1 VSPWE
6 SGSILAA
13 ARRKRKDAGKAPLPE
28 YPQKRMRIWWCGV
41 VALAVG
47 VGLVAVEP
55 AVAASPTEVLEA
67 FYARANAVIRSVDP
81 LGDLEQPRQAIRDL
95 VNDVFDFRGAAA
107 MALGP
112 AWLSKTPED
121 QAEFVR
127 LFRVFLERG
136 FIGMIAQKAS
146 LTDGVKID
154 YLGESITK
162 ETAGV
167 ATTLQTRNGHELPVD
182 YWFVRRGEGWKVQDV
197 VIDGVSLVANYRA
210 QFARVLGAFP
220 YGEVIA
226 RMGGNPPDAQA
237 PIGAPAHIGAP
248 IPIVEAKPV
257 APAIP
262 PIAQMTLT
270 AQATSPAPSQA
281 AAPAIFQPAAPPI
294 AQPAAPQ
301 MPQVAVLP
309 AQQPAAPPIPKPMAP
324 SAAPTVTALATRTR
338 QEIQLASVRR
348 VEAPAARPRLPFS
361 ADESQLA
368 GPYWVQVGAFQ
379 SVNAAGHMADRFRQ
393 EGATISQ
400 FWLSNV
406 SGNRAGVLARVR
418 LGPFANRSDALS
430 KVRELTARGQTSFI
444 AGARD

>member
-1 VSPWE
+1 
-6 SGSILAA
+6 
-13 ARRKRKDAGKAPLPE
+13 
-28 YPQKRMRIWWCGV
+28 MRIWSCGV
-41 VALAVG
+41 VALAAG

-127 LFRVFLERG
+127 LFGVFLERG

-154 YLGESITK
+154 YLSESISK

-167 ATTLQTRNGHELPVD
+167 ATTIQTRNGHELPVD

-226 RMGGNPPDAQA
+226 RMGGNPTDAPA
-237 PIGAPAHIGAP
+237 PIRAP

-257 APAIP
+257 VPTTP
-262 PIAQMTLT
+262 PIMQMTVT
-270 AQATSPAPSQA
+270 AQAPVTTQATAPTPSQA
-281 AAPAIFQPAAPPI
+281 PAPVIFQPAAPPI
-294 AQPAAPQ
+294 PQPAVQ
-301 MPQVAVLP
+301 QTPQVAILP

-324 SAAPTVTALATRTR
+324 SAAPSAPALAIRTR
-338 QEIQLASVRR
+338 QEIQLASVSR
-348 VEAPAARPRLPFS
+348 VEPPAARPRLPLS
-361 ADESQLA
+361 ADESRTAARTEPLGESQLA

-379 SVNAAGHMADRFRQ
+379 SVDAAGHLADRFRQ
-393 EGATISQ
+393 EGAKISQ
-400 FWLSNV
+400 FWLSNA
-406 SGNRAGVLARVR
+406 SGNRTGVWARVR

>member
-1 VSPWE
+1 
-6 SGSILAA
+6 
-13 ARRKRKDAGKAPLPE
+13 
-28 YPQKRMRIWWCGV
+28 MRIWWCGV

-47 VGLVAVEP
+47 VELIAVEP
-55 AVAASPTEVLEA
+55 AVAVSPTEVLEA

-146 LTDGVKID
+146 LTDGVKIHF
-154 YLGESITK
+154 LSESIAK

-167 ATTLQTRNGHELPVD
+167 ATTLQARNGQELSVD

-226 RMGGNPPDAQA
+226 RMGGNPTDAPA
-237 PIGAPAHIGAP
+237 PIGAPT
-248 IPIVEAKPV
+248 PIVEARPV
-257 APAIP
+257 APATP
-262 PIAQMTLT
+262 PIMQMTVT
-270 AQATSPAPSQA
+270 AQAPQAQNLMSTQVTTPAPSQA
-281 AAPAIFQPAAPPI
+281 AAPAIL
-294 AQPAAPQ
+294 QPAAPQ
-301 MPQVAVLP
+301 TLQLAVWP
-309 AQQPAAPPIPKPMAP
+309 AQQPAAAPIPKPMAP
-324 SAAPTVTALATRTR
+324 SAAPTATAFATRAR
-338 QEIQLASVRR
+338 QEILLASVPR
-348 VEAPAARPRLPFS
+348 VEPPAARPRLPLS
-361 ADESQLA
+361 ADESRTAARAEPLGESQLA

-379 SVNAAGHMADRFRQ
+379 SVDAAGHLADRFRQ

-400 FWLSNV
+400 LWLSNASSHRV
-406 SGNRAGVLARVR
+406 GYWARVR
-418 LGPFANRSDALS
+418 LGPFASRSDALS
-430 KVRELTARGQTSFI
+430 KVKELTARGQTSFI

>member
-1 VSPWE
+1 M
-6 SGSILAA
+6 
-13 ARRKRKDAGKAPLPE
+13 
-28 YPQKRMRIWWCGV
+28 RMRIWWCGV
-41 VALAVG
+41 VALAAGVG
-47 VGLVAVEP
+47 VVAVEP

-127 LFRVFLERG
+127 LFGVFLERG

-210 QFARVLGAFP
+210 QFARVLGSYPFA
-220 YGEVIA
+220 EVIA
-226 RMGGNPPDAQA
+226 RMGGNAEAAPMVIATAPEAQKVVVA
-237 PIGAPAHIGAP
+237 AIPARAQGPGTVQATAPA
-248 IPIVEAKPV
+248 VQV
-257 APAIP
+257 
-262 PIAQMTLT
+262 T
-270 AQATSPAPSQA
+270 ASTVS
-281 AAPAIFQPAAPPI
+281 QPAAPP
-294 AQPAAPQ
+294 QPITSPMEA
-301 MPQVAVLP
+301 
-309 AQQPAAPPIPKPMAP
+309 AAPPAPRPSPSPMMQPASPPARPAAVLLAP
-324 SAAPTVTALATRTR
+324 WIR
-338 QEIQLASVRR
+338 QEIHLAALPR
-348 VEAPAARPRLPFS
+348 VQPPAERTRVSLEAERPVPAAKPEP
-361 ADESQLA
+361 AGESQAA
-368 GPYWVQVGAFQ
+368 GSYWVQLGAFQ
-379 SVNAAGHMADRFRQ
+379 SVDAAGHLADRYRRD
-393 EGATISQ
+393 GATISQ
-400 FWLSNV
+400 FWLTNA
-406 SGNRAGVLARVR
+406 SGNRVGALARVR
-418 LGPFANRSDALS
+418 LGPFASRSDALS
-430 KVRELTARGQTSFI
+430 KVKELTARGQTSFI